1 MLKRIPEILG
11 LYINIPDY
19 SDLNDIGISDF
30 NGLNITNIV
39 VVPHYLEE
47 QKEIIKEARQKTKY
61 SIIHLTDRQALLIVG
76 DDKTIIE

>member
-1 MLKRIPEILG
+1 MLAGPN
-11 LYINIPDY
+11 INIPDY
-19 SDLNDIGISDF
+19 SDSNDIGISDF

-39 VVPHYLEE
+39 VIPHYSEE

-61 SIIHLTDRQALLIVG
+61 SIMHLTDRQALLIVG